1 MHIDSISLF
10 VFSTQRRHTRCTLV
24 TGVQTC
30 ALPIFSRPVATGRT
44 LMAIRTP
51 LSHARRVSL
60 VAASC
65 LCAVLLGACAGNSQ
79 TAWELIQNQ
88 QEKQA
93 MINHYEAEQARK
105 NAPDEPHLMLSTIR
119 Q

>member
-1 MHIDSISLF
+1 
-10 VFSTQRRHTRCTLV
+10 
-24 TGVQTC
+24 
-30 ALPIFSRPVATGRT
+30 
-44 LMAIRTP
+44 MAIRTP

-119 Q
+119 QSQQQGRYFASLAYIDADIKKLVRNNNLYDQPPKPIP